1 MTDNYALDSQEI
13 MYTDGSR
20 ALRKCRREFV
30 DLEIM
35 RYGRMIEWNFTP
47 GQVRTAR
54 AGIERMRELQRR
66 FAIIDEEGK

>member
-1 MTDNYALDSQEI
+1 MTDHYALDAQEI
-13 MYTDGSR
+13 MYTDGSKS
-20 ALRKCRREFV
+20 LRKYTREFV

-35 RYGRMIEWNFTP
+35 RYERMIEWNFTP

-66 FAIIDEEGK
+66 FAIIDGKG